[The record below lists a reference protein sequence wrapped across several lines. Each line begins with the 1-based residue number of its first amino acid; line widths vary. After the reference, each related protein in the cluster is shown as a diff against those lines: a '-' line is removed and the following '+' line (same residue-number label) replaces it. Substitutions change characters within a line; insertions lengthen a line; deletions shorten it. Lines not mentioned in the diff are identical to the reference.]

1 VTLTSSQDSAHQAHA
16 KAAEA
21 STPVEPRLSQRY
33 RGRFAPSPT
42 GPLHRGS
49 LVTAL
54 ASWLDARAHD
64 GVWIVRMEDL
74 DEPRCVPG
82 AADDIL
88 TTLTRLGFH
97 SDEPVV
103 WQSHRHAL
111 YETALASLTAAGR
124 VYPCGCTRREIADS
138 LTRVH
143 ARHSTLAYPGTCRD
157 GLHGKPARAWRLRVP
172 DGDAACVRFDDRW
185 MGPQSQDLATEVGDF
200 VLKRADGQW
209 AYQLAVVV
217 DDEAQRIT
225 DVVRGTDLLDSTA
238 RQIYL
243 QQCLDATTPRY
254 LHVPLVMADDG
265 EKLSKQNGA
274 APLAIDSDDA
284 VLSALKD
291 AAMHL
296 GLPAVLHQA
305 THREDFFAAA
315 TQAWREQ
322 HGD

>member
-1 VTLTSSQDSAHQAHA
+1 MAHASAHDATLP
-16 KAAEA
+16 AADPA
-21 STPVEPRLSQRY
+21 PRY

-64 GVWIVRMEDL
+64 GVWIVRIEDL
-74 DEPRCVPG
+74 DEPRCVPS
-82 AADDIL
+82 AAEDIL
-88 TTLTRLGFH
+88 ATLTRLGLH

-103 WQSHRHAL
+103 WQSQRHGL
-111 YETALASLTAAGR
+111 YEQALASLTALGL

-138 LTRVH
+138 LTRAH

-157 GLHGKPARAWRLRVP
+157 GLHGKTARAWRLRVP
-172 DGDAACVRFDDRW
+172 DGDAARMRFEDRW
-185 MGPQSQDLATEVGDF
+185 MGTQTQDLATEVGDF

-217 DDEAQRIT
+217 DDQAQGIT
-225 DVVRGTDLLDSTA
+225 DVVRGEDLLDSTA

-243 QQCLDATTPRY
+243 QACLGAPTPRY

-274 APLAIDSDDA
+274 APLVLDAPDA
-284 VLSALKD
+284 VLAALKD
-291 AAMHL
+291 AATHL
-296 GLPAVLHQA
+296 GLPASLANVS
-305 THREDFFAAA
+305 HREDFYAAA

-322 HGD
+322 HGR

>member
-1 VTLTSSQDSAHQAHA
+1 MRADAPPPA
-16 KAAEA
+16 
-21 STPVEPRLSQRY
+21 RRY

-74 DEPRCVPG
+74 DEPRCVAG

-88 TTLTRLGFH
+88 ATLARLGLH
-97 SDEPVV
+97 SDEAVV
-103 WQSHRHAL
+103 WQSQRHPF
-111 YETALASLTAAGR
+111 YEHALASLTARGC

-157 GLHGKPARAWRLRVP
+157 GLHGKTARAWRLRVP
-172 DGDAACVRFDDRW
+172 DGDAALMHFDDRW

-217 DDEAQRIT
+217 DDQLQGIT
-225 DVVRGTDLLDSTA
+225 DVVRGADLLDSTA
-238 RQIYL
+238 RQMYL
-243 QQCLDATTPRY
+243 QACLGAPTPRY
-254 LHVPLVMADDG
+254 LHVPLVTANDG

-274 APLAIDSDDA
+274 APLSLDTPAA
-284 VLSALKD
+284 VLTALKD
-291 AAMHL
+291 AASHL
-296 GLPAVLHQA
+296 GLPGALRDIA
-305 THREDFFAAA
+305 HRDDFYAAA
-315 TQAWREQ
+315 TQAWRERF
-322 HGD
+322 GR

>member
-1 VTLTSSQDSAHQAHA
+1 MTRT
-16 KAAEA
+16 
-21 STPVEPRLSQRY
+21 Y

-88 TTLTRLGFH
+88 VTLARLGLH
-97 SDEPVV
+97 SDEPVA
-103 WQSHRHAL
+103 WQSRRHAF
-111 YETALASLTAAGR
+111 YDAALTSLTARGL

-157 GLHGKPARAWRLRVP
+157 GLHGRPARAWRLRVP
-172 DGDAACVRFDDRW
+172 DGAAARVTFEDRW
-185 MGPQSQDLATEVGDF
+185 MGAQTQDLATEVGDF

-217 DDEAQRIT
+217 DDEDQRIT
-225 DVVRGTDLLDSTA
+225 DIVRGADLLDSTA

-243 QQCLDATTPRY
+243 QQCLEVPTPRY

-274 APLAIDSDDA
+274 APLALDNPEA
-284 VLSALKD
+284 VLNALK
-291 AAMHL
+291 ASARHL
-296 GLPAVLHQA
+296 GLPAALA
-305 THREDFFAAA
+305 DISHRDDFFAAA
-315 TQAWREQ
+315 TAAWREQ
-322 HGD
+322 RVQHGR

>member
-1 VTLTSSQDSAHQAHA
+1 MAASSASSQTRAPATRTAGSRA
-16 KAAEA
+16 
-21 STPVEPRLSQRY
+21 Y

-54 ASWLDARAHD
+54 ASWLDARAHG

-74 DEPRCVPG
+74 DEPRSVPG

-88 TTLTRLGFH
+88 ATLGRLGLH
-97 SDEPVV
+97 SDEPIV
-103 WQSHRHAL
+103 WQSRRHAL
-111 YETALASLTAAGR
+111 YASALASLTARGL

-143 ARHSTLAYPGTCRD
+143 ARHSTLAYPGTCRN

-172 DGDAACVRFDDRW
+172 DGEAARVTFDDRW
-185 MGPQSQDLATEVGDF
+185 MGTQTQDLATQVGDF

-217 DDEAQRIT
+217 DDEDQGIT
-225 DVVRGTDLLDSTA
+225 DIVRGADLLDSTA

-243 QQCLDATTPRY
+243 QECLDAPAPRY

-265 EKLSKQNGA
+265 GKLSKQNGA
-274 APLAIDSDDA
+274 APLALGTPEA
-284 VLSALKD
+284 VLGALK
-291 AAMHL
+291 AAALHL
-296 GLPAVLHQA
+296 GLPAALA
-305 THREDFFAAA
+305 DIAHRDDFFAAA
-315 TQAWREQ
+315 TAAWREQ
-322 HGD
+322 HGR